1 MAKAEDS
8 PLNMD
13 RGLQEKGRGQG
24 EPAGG
29 RPHPTYLGVGKG

>member
-8 PLNMD
+8 PLNTD
-13 RGLQEKGRGQG
+13 RGLQKGRGQG
-24 EPAGG
+24 EPRGG